1 MSVKVHS
8 GFEGFLFARSHSEG
22 FVREW
27 GVGGW
32 TTMSSPFF
40 PSFGP
45 FLVYSLTPAVELLYS
60 RAVLLETS
68 LIGRDFRAKLPALRA
83 PFSRSRASEK
93 FWVEIDVDWL
103 VVVTSSYFSKDSLL
117 ELVAGENLAT
127 TDG

>member
-1 MSVKVHS
+1 M
-8 GFEGFLFARSHSEG
+8 
-22 FVREW
+22 
-27 GVGGW
+27 GGGRLDNDVE
-32 TTMSSPFF
+32 SFF

-45 FLVYSLTPAVELLYS
+45 FLVYSLTSAVELLYS
-60 RAVLLETS
+60 WAVLLETS
-68 LIGRDFRAKLPALRA
+68 LIGRDFRAKLPALRV